1 MEQKAQNYEIVPS
14 VEGLQNLSVKY
25 WLDVNVGYEALIGT
39 YWDMEPCVFEVQI
52 MAKQASYKIRAEK
65 EKKGGEQY
73 VQGETVDESQGYGQL
88 VMGESIVVLPPDP
101 WQLPHAE
108 IKNPYKN

>member
-1 MEQKAQNYEIVPS
+1 MEQKAQNYEILPS

-52 MAKQASYKIRAEK
+52 MAKGASYKMRAEK
-65 EKKGGEQY
+65 EMKAEGQY
-73 VQGETVDESQGYGQL
+73 VQGETVIES
-88 VMGESIVVLPPDP
+88 
-101 WQLPHAE
+101 
-108 IKNPYKN
+108 